1 MKLLGDIIYYGL
13 GWGLAIG
20 TMLAIGILAIGA
32 ALGWL

>member
-20 TMLAIGILAIGA
+20 IMVGIS
-32 ALGWL
+32 ALILMPYL